1 MSALSHFVS
10 LYFLVYK
17 DYHHKK
23 KEAKMENERDR
34 LMRSLIRCRQ
44 ATTDQ
49 TSELRVVQR
58 SSIAETIKI
67 LQHEEDEK
75 LRKQL
80 MKIGYYDKALETFLD
95 IKCSWVKKKQERL
108 ELQEQLLRNTGSDA
122 NTVISYLELKE
133 IFQYDPIFCGSDK
146 QSNGKLRQ
154 LYVQNWKLQVERDKY
169 KNIVEKLKQHK

>member
-1 MSALSHFVS
+1 M
-10 LYFLVYK
+10 
-17 DYHHKK
+17 
-23 KEAKMENERDR
+23 EAKMENERDK
-34 LMRSLIRCRQ
+34 LMRALTRSRQ
-44 ATTDQ
+44 ATTVQ
-49 TSELRVVQR
+49 TPEPRVPQR

-108 ELQEQLLRNTGSDA
+108 DLQDQLLRNAGSDA
-122 NTVISYLELKE
+122 STIINYLELKE
-133 IFQYDPIFCGSDK
+133 IFQYDSTFCGSDK

-154 LYVQNWKLQVERDKY
+154 LYVMNWKLQVERDKY
-169 KNIVEKLKQHK
+169 KNIVEKLKQLK